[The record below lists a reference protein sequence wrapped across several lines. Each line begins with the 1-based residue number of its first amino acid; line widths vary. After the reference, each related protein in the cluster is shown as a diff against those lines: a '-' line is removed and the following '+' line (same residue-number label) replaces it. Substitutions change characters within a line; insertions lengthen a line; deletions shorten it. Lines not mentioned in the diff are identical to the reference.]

1 MSLLALEIVKEFLF
15 PHRPQNAIPALDGP
29 WMPNDRLDQCRV
41 LVEGLDQPDD
51 LAVDDTGN
59 LYLSTGCRVERIAAP
74 DYRDSEVIAEF
85 AGRPGGLTW
94 GSEIGLV
101 VCVDGEGVTFV
112 GGRYDGTTIESV
124 DGTGILSPTSTA
136 VLPSGALLLTEG
148 SRLHRCE
155 DWAWDLMEKGASGR
169 LIRLIPE
176 ASDASVLIDG
186 LCYPAGLAAVP
197 DSDGAV
203 LMTESWSHSV
213 SIVEL
218 GPGGARRQPVMSN
231 LAGYPSRIVATAAG
245 YWLSL
250 FALRTQLVEFVLG
263 EDAFRREMMATVD
276 PEFWIRPALRA
287 TGHFYEPLQG
297 GGIKQLGIMKPWA
310 PPRAYGLIAALDR
323 NMEVVQS
330 LHSRYD
336 GIRHGI
342 TGLAVSGDSLF
353 AASKGTGAVLQLR
366 AS

>member
-29 WMPNDRLDQCRV
+29 WAPNDRLDQCGV
-41 LVEGLDQPDD
+41 LIEGLDQPDD
-51 LAVDDTGN
+51 LTVDDAGN
-59 LYLSTGCRVERIAAP
+59 LYLSTGCRVVRFAAP
-74 DYRDSEVIAEF
+74 DYCESEVVAEF
-85 AGRPGGLTW
+85 AGRTGGLTW
-94 GSEIGLV
+94 DTNIGLV
-101 VCVDGEGVTFV
+101 VCIDGEGVAFV
-112 GGRYDGTTIESV
+112 GGRYDGLTVKSV
-124 DGTGILSPTSTA
+124 SGTGILSPTSTT
-136 VLPSGALLLTEG
+136 VLPSGAVLLTEG
-148 SRLHRCE
+148 SRRHRCE
-155 DWAWDLMEKGASGR
+155 DWVWDLMEKGASGR
-169 LIRLIPE
+169 LIEVTPETGDVSVRL
-176 ASDASVLIDG
+176 DG
-186 LCYPAGLAAVP
+186 LCYPAGLAAVSG
-197 DSDGAV
+197 DGGAV

-213 SIVEL
+213 SVVEL
-218 GPGGARRQPVMSN
+218 GSDGARQRPVMSN
-231 LAGYPSRIVATAAG
+231 LAGYPSRIVATTAG

-310 PPRAYGLIAALDR
+310 PPRAYGLIAEMDR
-323 NMEVVQS
+323 NIEVLQS

-353 AASKGTGAVLQLR
+353 AVSKGTGTVLQLR
-366 AS
+366 TS